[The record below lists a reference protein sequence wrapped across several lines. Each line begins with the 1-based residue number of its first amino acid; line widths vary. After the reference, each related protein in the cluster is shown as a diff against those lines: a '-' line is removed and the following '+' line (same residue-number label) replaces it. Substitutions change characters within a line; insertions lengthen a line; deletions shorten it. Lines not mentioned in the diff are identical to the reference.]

1 MANRPPLAI
10 EIVSD
15 VVCPWCFIGIRRLD
29 AAVALVR
36 REHPDFD
43 CVTRWRPFFLNPTTP
58 PEGEPYLPFLT
69 SKFGSPEKV
78 EAIFQRV
85 REAGAAYGL
94 DYHFDKIKVRANTLH
109 AHRLIHWAQQQGD
122 ARRLVE
128 RLFIGQF
135 QFGENVS
142 DRDVLA
148 AIAAEC
154 GYERATV
161 AAYLASSVDTEVVRE
176 MARESTGLGIN
187 VVPTFVVG
195 RKLIIPGAEDPRILA
210 DGIKEFLG

>member
-29 AAVALVR
+29 AAVALVH
-36 REHPDFD
+36 REYPDFA

-58 PEGEPYLPFLT
+58 PEGEPYLPFLIN
-69 SKFGSPEKV
+69 KFGGAEKV

-109 AHRLIHWAQQQGD
+109 AHRLIHWVQQQGD

-128 RLFIGQF
+128 RLFVGQF
-135 QFGENVS
+135 QRGENVS
-142 DRDVLA
+142 DRAVLA

-154 GYERATV
+154 GYDRATV
-161 AAYLASSVDTEVVRE
+161 VAYLASSADTEVVRE
-176 MARESTGLGIN
+176 MERESTARGIN
-187 VVPTFVVG
+187 VVPTFVVDH
-195 RKLIIPGAEDPRILA
+195 KLIIPGAEDPRILA
-210 DGIKEFLG
+210 DGIKQFLG